1 MKHIRKIL
9 CCLLVGAMLFAL
21 AGCQQSET
29 PAPTATPEVTAE
41 STEAPTAEP
50 TEEPTAEPTEEPTE
64 EPTAEPTEEPTA
76 EPTEAPAA
84 EPAALSVTDAATPDE
99 ATTGEAVIGGAD
111 GPTDIVVTDA
121 ATTGEAVIGGAD
133 GPTDIVVTDAATP
146 AEATPSEA
154 TPSDAT
160 ASEAV
165 YDPQPDDIVGTAG
178 DDVTLTYGEAVADVE
193 GMKLYYASMMS
204 QYYGQVIDTE
214 EEDYQLFI
222 AENVVTSMLQEKVY
236 LAVFD
241 DLGLSITPER
251 EQEIRDQAAA
261 EFDAMYEQYL
271 QLYAE
276 AMPTASE
283 EEVAA
288 QVDLLFEQ
296 SGYDR
301 ELLQRSAVVSEK
313 LAMLYE
319 EVTGDVSATEEDVQA
334 AYDAQIAQAK
344 ETYDADRDAFL
355 NDYLNGVQTVY
366 TPEGVRLVQHVLVMK
381 PEDEA
386 SEATASEATASEATA
401 SEAAPLEG
409 RAKIEAALAALEAGE
424 AFEDVAAAYS
434 EDPALGDPIADA
446 GYPVFAGSQTYD
458 QSFVDNAMALQAVGD
473 TTGIIETT
481 YGYHILRYAADL
493 TPGEIGLDAL
503 RESLTATV
511 NDQKKTDAYVA
522 AEEQWLAERPIELTN
537 VQLLVVPEVVEPAAV
552 PEEIY
557 ATPAEAAALTD
568 VPGGDALATL
578 EAGAGLS
585 VEGRVSVDGT
595 LYAYVQAVGTDFAG
609 YVEDALLAVTDRE
622 TALAADNA
630 AAVTAAELDAADKL
644 PVFTLVMNDG
654 SVIYGEL
661 YPQTAP
667 QTVGNFVSLA
677 NAGFYDGLRFHRV
690 IDGFMIQGGDP
701 NGDGTG
707 GPGYAVTGE
716 FTGNGVE
723 NAISHERGVLSMARA
738 EGYDTAGSQFFICQA
753 DATYLDGQYAAF
765 GRVLGGMEAVDA
777 IAAVKTDAADAPKT
791 EQVMKLVRVQTYGVA
806 YDFDKIID

>member
-41 STEAPTAEP
+41 PTEAPTAEP
-50 TEEPTAEPTEEPTE
+50 TEA
-64 EPTAEPTEEPTA
+64 PTA
-76 EPTEAPAA
+76 EPTEAPTAEPTEAPTAEPTEAPTAEPTEAPTA

-111 GPTDIVVTDA
+111 GPTDIVVTDEA
-121 ATTGEAVIGGAD
+121 TPDEATTGEAVIGGAD
-133 GPTDIVVTDAATP
+133 GPTDIVVTDA
-146 AEATPSEA
+146 
-154 TPSDAT
+154 AT

-276 AMPTASE
+276 AMPTAPE

-644 PVFTLVMNDG
+644 PIFTIVMNDG

>member
-99 ATTGEAVIGGAD
+99 
-111 GPTDIVVTDA
+111 

-381 PEDEA
+381 PEDE
-386 SEATASEATASEATA
+386 ASEATASEATA

>member
-41 STEAPTAEP
+41 PTEAPTAEPTEAPTAEP
-50 TEEPTAEPTEEPTE
+50 TEEPTAEPTE
-64 EPTAEPTEEPTA
+64 APTA

-84 EPAALSVTDAATPDE
+84 EPAALSVTDEATPDE

-111 GPTDIVVTDA
+111 GPTDIVVTD
-121 ATTGEAVIGGAD
+121 E
-133 GPTDIVVTDAATP
+133 ATP
-146 AEATPSEA
+146 AEATPAEA

-386 SEATASEATASEATA
+386 AEATASEATA

-473 TTGIIETT
+473 TTGVIETT

-537 VQLLVVPEVVEPAAV
+537 VQLLVVPEVIEPAAV

-765 GRVLGGMEAVDA
+765 GRVLGGMETVDA

>member
-1 MKHIRKIL
+1 M
-9 CCLLVGAMLFAL
+9 
-21 AGCQQSET
+21 
-29 PAPTATPEVTAE
+29 
-41 STEAPTAEP
+41 
-50 TEEPTAEPTEEPTE
+50 
-64 EPTAEPTEEPTA
+64 
-76 EPTEAPAA
+76 
-84 EPAALSVTDAATPDE
+84 TDEATPDE

-133 GPTDIVVTDAATP
+133 GPTDIVVTDAAT
-146 AEATPSEA
+146 TG
-154 TPSDAT
+154 
-160 ASEAV
+160 EAV

-319 EVTGDVSATEEDVQA
+319 EVTGDVSATEEDVLA

-386 SEATASEATASEATA
+386 TEATASEATASEATASEATASEATA
-401 SEAAPLEG
+401 SEAATLEG

-609 YVEDALLAVTDRE
+609 YVEDAALTVTDRE

-644 PVFTLVMNDG
+644 PIFTLVMNDG

-716 FTGNGVE
+716 FTDNGVE

>member
-41 STEAPTAEP
+41 PTEAPTAEP
-50 TEEPTAEPTEEPTE
+50 TEAPT
-64 EPTAEPTEEPTA
+64 
-76 EPTEAPAA
+76 A

-121 ATTGEAVIGGAD
+121 
-133 GPTDIVVTDAATP
+133 
-146 AEATPSEA
+146 
-154 TPSDAT
+154 AT

-644 PVFTLVMNDG
+644 PIFTIVMNDG

>member
-41 STEAPTAEP
+41 PTEAPTAEPTEAPTAEP
-50 TEEPTAEPTEEPTE
+50 TEEPTAEPTEA
-64 EPTAEPTEEPTA
+64 PTAEPTEAPTA

-84 EPAALSVTDAATPDE
+84 EPAALSVTDEATPDE

-111 GPTDIVVTDA
+111 GPTDIVVTD
-121 ATTGEAVIGGAD
+121 E
-133 GPTDIVVTDAATP
+133 ATP
-146 AEATPSEA
+146 AEATPAEA

-386 SEATASEATASEATA
+386 AEATASEATASEATASEATA
-401 SEAAPLEG
+401 SEAAPLAG

-473 TTGIIETT
+473 TTGVIETT

-537 VQLLVVPEVVEPAAV
+537 VQLLVVPEVIEPAAV

-609 YVEDALLAVTDRE
+609 YVEDALLTVTDKE

-654 SVIYGEL
+654 SVVYGEL

-716 FTGNGVE
+716 FTDNGVE

-753 DATYLDGQYAAF
+753 DSTYLDGQYAAF

>member
-41 STEAPTAEP
+41 PTEAPTAEP
-50 TEEPTAEPTEEPTE
+50 TEA
-64 EPTAEPTEEPTA
+64 PTA
-76 EPTEAPAA
+76 EPTEAPTAEPTEAPTAEPTEAPTAEPTEAPTA

-111 GPTDIVVTDA
+111 GPTDIVVTDEA
-121 ATTGEAVIGGAD
+121 TPDEATTGEAVIGGAD
-133 GPTDIVVTDAATP
+133 GPTDIVVTDA
-146 AEATPSEA
+146 
-154 TPSDAT
+154 AT

-644 PVFTLVMNDG
+644 PIFTIVMNDG

>member
-1 MKHIRKIL
+1 MKHFRKIL

-41 STEAPTAEP
+41 PTEAPTAEPTEAPTAEPTEAPTAEP
-50 TEEPTAEPTEEPTE
+50 TEEPTAEPTEEPA
-64 EPTAEPTEEPTA
+64 AEPTEEPAA
-76 EPTEAPAA
+76 EPTEEPAA
-84 EPAALSVTDAATPDE
+84 EPAALSVTDEATPDE

-111 GPTDIVVTDA
+111 GPTDIVVTDE
-121 ATTGEAVIGGAD
+121 ATPDE
-133 GPTDIVVTDAATP
+133 ATP
-146 AEATPSEA
+146 A
-154 TPSDAT
+154 DAT

-386 SEATASEATASEATA
+386 AEATASEATASEATA
-401 SEAAPLEG
+401 SEATA
-409 RAKIEAALAALEAGE
+409 
-424 AFEDVAAAYS
+424 S

-473 TTGIIETT
+473 TTGVIETT

-654 SVIYGEL
+654 SVVYGEL

-677 NAGFYDGLRFHRV
+677 NAG
-690 IDGFMIQGGDP
+690 
-701 NGDGTG
+701 
-707 GPGYAVTGE
+707 
-716 FTGNGVE
+716 
-723 NAISHERGVLSMARA
+723 SM
-738 EGYDTAGSQFFICQA
+738 TACAS
-753 DATYLDGQYAAF
+753 
-765 GRVLGGMEAVDA
+765 
-777 IAAVKTDAADAPKT
+777 IA
-791 EQVMKLVRVQTYGVA
+791 
-806 YDFDKIID
+806 

>member
-41 STEAPTAEP
+41 PTEA
-50 TEEPTAEPTEEPTE
+50 
-64 EPTAEPTEEPTA
+64 PTA

-84 EPAALSVTDAATPDE
+84 EPAALSVTDEATPDE

-111 GPTDIVVTDA
+111 GPTDIVVTD
-121 ATTGEAVIGGAD
+121 E
-133 GPTDIVVTDAATP
+133 ATP
-146 AEATPSEA
+146 AEATPAEA

-386 SEATASEATASEATA
+386 AEATASEATA

-473 TTGIIETT
+473 TTGVIETT

-537 VQLLVVPEVVEPAAV
+537 VQLLVVPEVIEPAAV

-765 GRVLGGMEAVDA
+765 GRVLGGMETVDA

>member
-1 MKHIRKIL
+1 MKHFRKIL

-41 STEAPTAEP
+41 PTEAPTAEP
-50 TEEPTAEPTEEPTE
+50 TEEPTAEPTE
-64 EPTAEPTEEPTA
+64 APTA

-84 EPAALSVTDAATPDE
+84 EPAALSVTDEATPDE

-111 GPTDIVVTDA
+111 GPTDIVVTDE
-121 ATTGEAVIGGAD
+121 ATPAEATPGEAVIGGAD
-133 GPTDIVVTDAATP
+133 GPTDIVVTDEATP
-146 AEATPSEA
+146 AEA

-386 SEATASEATASEATA
+386 AEATASEATASEATASEATA
-401 SEAAPLEG
+401 GEAAPLEG

-473 TTGIIETT
+473 TTGVIETT

-537 VQLLVVPEVVEPAAV
+537 VQLLVVPEVIEPAAV

-654 SVIYGEL
+654 SVVYGEL

-765 GRVLGGMEAVDA
+765 GRVLGGMETVDA

>member
-41 STEAPTAEP
+41 PTEAPTAEP
-50 TEEPTAEPTEEPTE
+50 TEA
-64 EPTAEPTEEPTA
+64 PTA
-76 EPTEAPAA
+76 EPTEAPTAEPTEAPTA

-111 GPTDIVVTDA
+111 GPTDIVVTDEA
-121 ATTGEAVIGGAD
+121 TPDEATTGEAVIGGAD
-133 GPTDIVVTDAATP
+133 GPTDIVVTDA
-146 AEATPSEA
+146 
-154 TPSDAT
+154 AT

-276 AMPTASE
+276 AMPTAPE

-644 PVFTLVMNDG
+644 PIFTIVMNDG

>member
-50 TEEPTAEPTEEPTE
+50 TEEPTAEPTEEPT
-64 EPTAEPTEEPTA
+64 A

-99 ATTGEAVIGGAD
+99 
-111 GPTDIVVTDA
+111 

-381 PEDEA
+381 PEDE
-386 SEATASEATASEATA
+386 ASEATASEATA